1 MKTFPITQIPH
12 PVVSRATNAGDTYV
26 EKITDST
33 VESKTDA
40 GYRLTRPRNTR
51 MPRTFLYAW
60 TCLSEAQKIPFETSG
75 RRFESP
81 TYSNLRI
88 TIRAIPASCALRVI
102 GNATTHILKGI
113 TYPCPLRRYNL

>member
-40 GYRLTRPRNTR
+40 GYRLTKYKNAADVFV
-51 MPRTFLYAW
+51 FLDVSVRGSKEYPQRLLEG
-60 TCLSEAQKIPFETSG
+60 CSKVRHI
-75 RRFESP
+75 
-81 TYSNLRI
+81 RI
-88 TIRAIPASCALRVI
+88 
-102 GNATTHILKGI
+102 
-113 TYPCPLRRYNL
+113 